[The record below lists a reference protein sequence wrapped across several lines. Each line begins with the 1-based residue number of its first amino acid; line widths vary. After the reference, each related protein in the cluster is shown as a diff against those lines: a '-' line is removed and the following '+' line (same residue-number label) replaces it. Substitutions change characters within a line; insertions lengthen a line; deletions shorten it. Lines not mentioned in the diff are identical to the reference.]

1 MAFFMEFC
9 PLRNTFCVSSASF
22 KHVLYKSSSV
32 FIVKVCIILELCV
45 LLVVLCFVFFFFFF
59 FVGGAPIG
67 FCLLHSPYPSW
78 LLDK

>member
-1 MAFFMEFC
+1 
-9 PLRNTFCVSSASF
+9 
-22 KHVLYKSSSV
+22 V

-45 LLVVLCFVFFFFFF
+45 LLVVLCFVFFFLIFL

-78 LLDK
+78 LLDVTNKNIINS